1 MLREE
6 EAVGVEEA
14 CIVAS
19 DNQVEEAFL
28 VEEAFI
34 VASQRNESAKQ

>member
-19 DNQVEEAFL
+19 DNQVEEAF
-28 VEEAFI
+28 I